1 MKIGVTGLPG
11 SGKTTFAE
19 FLSKDRILLISGDE
33 EGKRILEQNKQD
45 IFNTLGLTLR
55 NDYLLVLRNAIKSKR
70 EILKVYN
77 KWMYKHI
84 IGIIKNKTQNEENVI
99 VDAALIFEWGIE
111 KIFDRVIYI
120 KTEEFGKRF
129 KRISKE
135 RNVDR
140 ELYLMLES
148 YQLKGYEKEMKSDII
163 INNENSINDLEENA
177 YELYEKLFNNH
188 YSSD

>member
-45 IFNTLGLTLR
+45 IFNTLGLTLS

-140 ELYLMLES
+140 ELYLMLV
-148 YQLKGYEKEMKSDII
+148 
-163 INNENSINDLEENA
+163 
-177 YELYEKLFNNH
+177 
-188 YSSD
+188 